1 MACDVLLTTAA
12 WWHCFLPASAS
23 GLLMKEPQ
31 ANTHVRTLCFQL
43 ITSSLCPLFIP
54 RDHFYVWDLDFE
66 GSGRMAQT
74 DDREQRI
81 RQKARPRASR
91 SQNPKE
97 QGRKR
102 SNKEHNQPES
112 IRHKGKLSGLK
123 SKEKVTALLRNGPN
137 HPRRAFF
144 NQTQRRGATK
154 LQIRQIAST

>member
-1 MACDVLLTTAA
+1 MPHAFGRLSLSVSYFDSYWACSRIVACDVLLTTAA

-66 GSGRMAQT
+66 GNGRMAQT

-81 RQKARPRASR
+81 RRKVRPRASR

-102 SNKEHNQPES
+102 SNKEHNSRNQ
-112 IRHKGKLSGLK
+112 SGTRANLAAWRV
-123 SKEKVTALLRNGPN
+123 EK
-137 HPRRAFF
+137 
-144 NQTQRRGATK
+144 K
-154 LQIRQIAST
+154 